1 MNAGARRVRR
11 VRLAA
16 PRPELVRRGAV
27 LLEDALHTASIPG
40 GSGGRLVLVRRL
52 DVGRIHPHAPPSTL
66 ALAIE
71 ARLREV
77 ELTAVHA
84 DDPAASSASAVWFRD
99 ASEAYALL
107 AVRLGSGRAADAW
120 FWPSAVPGWRSGMDA
135 DDGIRLAMRAAAESV
150 QGAAAVAEVLRL
162 AVARGVAD
170 WIVSATLT
178 TYAAAVLRSLGWT
191 AAVSAD
197 GDAAEPVPPAWRG
210 LLRRWIG
217 TWGADDVRSAWLAA
231 TVLIAERP
239 ARAADRTLPIRAA
252 ALIRT
257 VDSATLSVNTDR
269 QPDAAPDRRR
279 IPPYESIDPPATA
292 GHRRQEQFAD
302 KVAETAAAAGSAPV
316 GVDHPRSSSTETT
329 YADTAGPGH
338 PNLAAAAADETH
350 PHRIVDDV
358 IPAAAERR
366 ERGRDTDRAED
377 HHPPSLDA
385 PADAGEPVRRDD
397 RRVEDAQPEARGE
410 AERPV
415 RRRMEN
421 GAAEPTEAGGL
432 FFLVNAMERLGMAET
447 LHRHP
452 ELLEADLPGRV
463 LLRVAER
470 TRVPADDPAVEA
482 LAGARDAGETGGR
495 YPFES
500 PAVWARLAREG
511 EATERAEAGRTLRL
525 DASGRMLLALR
536 PTDMDTFAPSHSRTF
551 ALSAD
556 DLRLITEGWVTAL
569 RRWCR
574 RYARMGLHDVV
585 RRRGRLAFTRT
596 HVDVTLPLRG
606 VDVRAR
612 AVGLDLDP
620 GWVPWLGRVV
630 AFHYTD

>member
-1 MNAGARRVRR
+1 VNAGARRVRR

-16 PRPELVRRGAV
+16 PHPELVRRGAV

-52 DVGRIHPHAPPSTL
+52 DVGRISPHAPPSTL

-84 DDPAASSASAVWFRD
+84 DDPAASTASAVWFRD
-99 ASEAYALL
+99 AAEAYALL
-107 AVRLGSGRAADAW
+107 AVRLATGRAADAW

-162 AVARGVAD
+162 AASRGAVD
-170 WIVSATLT
+170 RIVSATLT
-178 TYAAAVLRSLGWT
+178 AYAAAVLRSLGWT
-191 AAVSAD
+191 AAVSVD
-197 GDAAEPVPPAWRG
+197 GDAAGPVPPAWGG

-239 ARAADRTLPIRAA
+239 ARAADRTLPMRAA
-252 ALIRT
+252 ALIRA
-257 VDSATLSVNTDR
+257 VDLATLSAKQDR
-269 QPDAAPDRRR
+269 QPDATHDALRNPHR
-279 IPPYESIDPPATA
+279 ESTDPPAA
-292 GHRRQEQFAD
+292 VDDRRSVAFAD
-302 KVAETAAAAGSAPV
+302 KVADFAEAAGSV
-316 GVDHPRSSSTETT
+316 SVDVDHPQSLSTEQA
-329 YADTAGPGH
+329 YADSAGLVHPAFTA
-338 PNLAAAAADETH
+338 ADADETH
-350 PHRIVDDV
+350 PHPALDEA
-358 IPAAAERR
+358 IPAAAERP
-366 ERGRDTDRAED
+366 ERGSDADRADD
-377 HHPPSLDA
+377 HHRPRLDA
-385 PADAGEPVRRDD
+385 PADAAEPVRWDE
-397 RRVEDAQPEARGE
+397 RRAEDAHPESRVE

-421 GAAEPTEAGGL
+421 GAAEPTEAGAL
-432 FFLVNAMERLGMAET
+432 FFLVNAMEQLGMAET

-463 LLRVAER
+463 LLRIAER

-482 LAGARDAGETGGR
+482 LAGARDAGETGAR

-500 PAVWARLAREG
+500 PAVWSRLAREG
-511 EATERAEAGRTLRL
+511 EAVEREEAGRTLRL
-525 DASGRMLLALR
+525 DASGRLLLALR
-536 PTDMDTFAPSHSRTF
+536 PADADTFALSHSRTF
-551 ALSAD
+551 AL
-556 DLRLITEGWVTAL
+556 DLELITNAWVIAI

-574 RYARMGLHDVV
+574 RYARMGLHDLV
-585 RRRGRLAFTRT
+585 RRRGRVAFTRT

-606 VDVRAR
+606 VDVRTR

>member
-1 MNAGARRVRR
+1 VNAGARRVRR

-16 PRPELVRRGAV
+16 PHPELVRRGAV

-77 ELTAVHA
+77 ELSAVHA
-84 DDPAASSASAVWFRD
+84 DDAAAPTASAVWFRD
-99 ASEAYALL
+99 AAEAYALL
-107 AVRLGSGRAADAW
+107 AVRLAAGRAADAW
-120 FWPSAVPGWRSGMDA
+120 FWPSAVPGWRSGMAA
-135 DDGIRLAMRAAAESV
+135 DDGIRLAMRAAAESA

-162 AVARGVAD
+162 AAERGAAD
-170 WIVSATLT
+170 RIISAILT
-178 TYAAAVLRSLGWT
+178 TYTAAVLRSLGWT
-191 AAVSAD
+191 AAVSVD

-239 ARAADRTLPIRAA
+239 ARAADRTLPTRAAGLIRAVN
-252 ALIRT
+252 LT
-257 VDSATLSVNTDR
+257 TLSAKLDR
-269 QPDAAPDRRR
+269 RMDPAPDPLR
-279 IPPYESIDPPATA
+279 IPPRKSIDPPAA
-292 GHRRQEQFAD
+292 AVDRRPDAVAD
-302 KVAETAAAAGSAPV
+302 KVAESAAATESVSV
-316 GVDHPRSSSTETT
+316 GVNHPQSSSTETT
-329 YADTAGPGH
+329 YADSARPRH
-338 PNLAAAAADETH
+338 PERPDADADETH
-350 PHRIVDDV
+350 PRRVRDDV
-358 IPAAAERR
+358 VAAAVERPERVR
-366 ERGRDTDRAED
+366 EADRADD
-377 HHPPSLDA
+377 HHRPGLDA
-385 PADAGEPVRRDD
+385 LADAVEPVRRDEG
-397 RRVEDAQPEARGE
+397 RVEDAQPELRVEAART
-410 AERPV
+410 A

-452 ELLEADLPGRV
+452 ALLEADLPGRV
-463 LLRVAER
+463 LLRIAER

-482 LAGARDAGETGGR
+482 LAAARDAGETEAR

-511 EATERAEAGRTLRL
+511 EAVERMEAGRTLRL
-525 DASGRMLLALR
+525 DASGRLLLALR
-536 PTDMDTFAPSHSRTF
+536 PADTDTFALSHSRTF
-551 ALSAD
+551 ALPAD

-630 AFHYTD
+630 AFHYND